1 MRALPTLLVIFALGC
16 GEDPAPPSGTLRGA
30 ASSESLWVLT
40 YNVNFERPSDATVRA
55 IEEADADLVFLQ
67 ETHERWERS
76 IRRRLGDRYPHVIFR
91 HAEGEGGMAVLS
103 RHPIVEEWHRTARGG
118 AFPAWRVTA
127 QTPLGPLDVLHVHLH
142 PPLDEDG
149 GLVVGYFTTSDART
163 REILHHLS
171 GPRPDLVLGDFNEGE
186 GPAIDQLEALG
197 MRQAQAAFPPLE
209 LTWSW
214 DTGTTELVGRPDHV
228 FVGPALRPVAVQVM
242 LRGGSDHRPL
252 RVAVERAR

>member
-1 MRALPTLLVIFALGC
+1 MRWLVVVPWLLALGC
-16 GEDPAPPSGTLRGA
+16 GEDPAPPSGAVRGA
-30 ASSESLWVLT
+30 ASSDAIWVLS

-55 IEEADADLVFLQ
+55 IDEADADLVFLQ

-76 IRRRLGDRYPHVIFR
+76 IRRRLESRYPTILFR
-91 HAEGEGGMAVLS
+91 HAPGEGGMAILS
-103 RHPIVEEWHRTARGG
+103 RYEIVEARHETARGG

-127 QTPLGPLDVLHVHLH
+127 RTPLGDLDVLHVHLH

-171 GPRPDLVLGDFNEGE
+171 GPPPDLVLGDFNEGE
-186 GPAIDQLEALG
+186 GPAITQLESLG
-197 MRQAQAAFPPLE
+197 MRQAQAAHPPLE

-214 DTGTTELVGRPDHV
+214 DTGTAELEGRPDHV
-228 FVGPALRPVAVQVM
+228 FVGPAYRPTAVQVM

-252 RVAVERAR
+252 RVAIERAR